1 MFGLSEKE
9 VRKIVREELGERL
22 DEELGYLRNS
32 FVLPSDVRRIA
43 NEVVSSEKKG
53 FENSL
58 LIKRDTEE
66 KVLREISGNIGNIVN
81 RKLEDIVA
89 EQVKRIEDKLLV
101 ELARQAMALDKN
113 KEVNYN

>member
-9 VRKIVREELGERL
+9 VRKIVREELKKEL
-22 DEELGYLRNS
+22 DEELEYY
-32 FVLPSDVRRIA
+32 VQPSDVREIA
-43 NEVVSSEKKG
+43 TDVVSREKKNL
-53 FENSL
+53 EDSYRV
-58 LIKRDTEE
+58 KRDIEE
-66 KVLREISGNIGNIVN
+66 KVLREINGNIGNIVN

-113 KEVNYN
+113 KEVNYS